1 MYIVDI
7 IKRYKLN
14 TTIIHTKMTNN
25 NNNNN
30 NNNNKGGCGISVSF

>member
-25 NNNNN
+25 NNNE
-30 NNNNKGGCGISVSF
+30 KKTMT

>member
-30 NNNNKGGCGISVSF
+30 NNKGGCVISVSF

>member
-25 NNNNN
+25 NN
-30 NNNNKGGCGISVSF
+30 KGGCGISVSF

>member
-30 NNNNKGGCGISVSF
+30 KGGCGISVSF